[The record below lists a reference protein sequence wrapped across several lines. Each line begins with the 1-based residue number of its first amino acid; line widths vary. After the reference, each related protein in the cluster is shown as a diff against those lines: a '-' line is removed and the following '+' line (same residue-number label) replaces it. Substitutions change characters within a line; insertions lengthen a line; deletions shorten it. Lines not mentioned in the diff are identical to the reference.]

1 MKQFNDNE
9 LLSLNY
15 NQIDIL
21 ERDDIKKYILEKEK
35 KIIKK

>member
-1 MKQFNDNE
+1 MKQFNDNK
-9 LLSLNY
+9 LLSLKY
-15 NQIDIL
+15 NQNIL